1 MLKIIL
7 FYISLSIEFVERKR
21 MNYSMIDLHDSGGD
35 ISTISPPITAPDIDH
50 RPKRFCEMYYI
61 LGLQIYKSPYCH
73 HVEPLEV
80 ALKTVGIFKLP
91 S

>member
-1 MLKIIL
+1 MKFQVFHVNPGEKLMKKADNNELIR
-7 FYISLSIEFVERKR
+7 SLINF
-21 MNYSMIDLHDSGGD
+21 
-35 ISTISPPITAPDIDH
+35 PIDH